1 MNYEIYHC
9 SLPCESFKN
18 SRYSLELDSI
28 FQLLLLAYDIGLLRN
43 FSKVILSLSLL
54 SENDFVNISEAVK
67 NF

>member
-1 MNYEIYHC
+1 MRFITVRC
-9 SLPCESFKN
+9 LVKV
-18 SRYSLELDSI
+18 SRIVDTHLSSI
-28 FQLLLLAYDIGLLRN
+28 VFFQLLLLAYDIGLLRN